1 MICSTGYTTQII
13 IMPKRKPNKRKSK
26 RRIKNKRTIPLNLK
40 SLGSDISK
48 YPFVEIE
55 WADIE
60 GDAGWSDTRALNKSK
75 LPICVSRGF
84 LVSQKNGIT
93 RLFGDYIRTKDKTS
107 EFETIG
113 NTTIIPTSVIQ
124 SIKKLQ

>member
-1 MICSTGYTTQII
+1 
-13 IMPKRKPNKRKSK
+13 MPKRRSKRKSK
-26 RRIKNKRTIPLNLK
+26 RRIRNKKTLPLNLK

-60 GDAGWSDTRALNKSK
+60 GDAGWSDTRSLNKSK
-75 LPICVSRGF
+75 LPICVSRGY
-84 LVSQKNGIT
+84 LVSQKKGIT
-93 RLFGDYIRTKDKTS
+93 RLFGDYIRTKDKTL

-124 SIKKLQ
+124 SIKKIA

>member
-1 MICSTGYTTQII
+1 MICSIEFTIQDIT
-13 IMPKRKPNKRKSK
+13 MPKRKPNKRKSK
-26 RRIKNKRTIPLNLK
+26 RRVKNKRTIPLNLK

-55 WADIE
+55 WQDIE

-84 LVSQKNGIT
+84 LVSQKNGVT
-93 RLFGDYIRTKDKTS
+93 RLFGDYIRTKDKTL

-124 SIKKLQ
+124 SIKKLS